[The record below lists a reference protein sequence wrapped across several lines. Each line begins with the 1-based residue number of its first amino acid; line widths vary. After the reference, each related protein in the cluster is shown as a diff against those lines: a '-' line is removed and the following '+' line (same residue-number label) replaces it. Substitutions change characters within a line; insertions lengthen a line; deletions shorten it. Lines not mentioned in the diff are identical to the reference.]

1 MDFDNIMQIIITSV
15 VLPLLAW
22 GVSKAIEYGNSKI
35 KFVNNAN
42 IQNLLLS
49 ASDELERAVQLAVT
63 EVGVTY
69 VDALKLEGKL
79 TKEQISTAND
89 LALTKTKKIMSDS
102 GIAVLEKA
110 KVDIEA
116 FVKAL
121 IEENLKFDKGE

>member
-1 MDFDNIMQIIITSV
+1 MEFDNIMQIIITSV

-69 VDALKLEGKL
+69 VDALKIEGKL
-79 TKEQISTAND
+79 TKDQISTAND
-89 LALTKTKKIMSDS
+89 LALTKTKKIMSDA
-102 GIAVLEKA
+102 GIVVLEKA

-116 FVKAL
+116 YVKAL
-121 IEENLKFDKGE
+121 IEETLKFDKGE